1 MFPVFKIIPDKDETH
16 AGSIHVFRMN
26 TDKIYITVVLC
37 LKKLIAK
44 MYPFQ
49 KYFHPPFSGQRP
61 HRRFSVCIY
70 SVKWFIFYHH
80 TGSSCTNC
88 MPHPKFLAQKFDP
101 VFTHWGHHHSANRR
115 KYCSPLVYTVCSNFS
130 CNDSVSSLLQK
141 VRLELCHK
149 VHQSHKFQQAD
160 Q

>member
-16 AGSIHVFRMN
+16 AGSIHGFRMN

-44 MYPFQ
+44 TYPFQ
-49 KYFHPPFSGQRP
+49 KYFHPPFSCQRS
-61 HRRFSVCIY
+61 HRGFSVCIY

-88 MPHPKFLAQKFDP
+88 MPHPINCSLRSLTLCLLIGDITTQQIGENTAHPLFTQFVAIFP
-101 VFTHWGHHHSANRR
+101 VMI
-115 KYCSPLVYTVCSNFS
+115 
-130 CNDSVSSLLQK
+130 
-141 VRLELCHK
+141 LCHPYCRK
-149 VHQSHKFQQAD
+149 LDWICCTVY
-160 Q
+160 